1 LRAGASQP
9 GEEKAPGRPHRGLS
23 VSKRGSIRKTEGRF
37 RLDIGR
43 KIFTMRVVRYWHR
56 LPRGV
61 VDAPSPKTF
70 KVRLD
75 GTLSN
80 LINL

>member
-1 LRAGASQP
+1 M
-9 GEEKAPGRPHRGLS
+9 
-23 VSKRGSIRKTEGRF
+23 
-37 RLDIGR
+37 DIGR

-56 LPRGV
+56 LPGEV
-61 VDAPSPKTF
+61 VAAPSLETS